1 MDANAAKY
9 CPPLILRVSDTS
21 MLFNSDWREEM
32 RILRLNN
39 PSYRALFILIDIGKW
54 CLYLAGAA
62 LLFAFCWKLISPRN
76 PVLSTI
82 DTRRVLVVGERETGL
97 VTAQPEVTIQSMQ
110 TPQETESLIIPLP
123 NQDATTPAIAPEVE
137 PVSKKNTEAR
147 VSEDPASSGAS
158 TGASSGVRG
167 TRAVGYTIQNKP
179 YQLLPWV
186 MAQNSSRFT
195 IQIGAT
201 VNRPFLMRF
210 VDRLPDEHVAALFR
224 HSVNRWNKEVYVLS
238 YGSFT
243 SRAQASAALAKLS
256 PSTRRYGAYIR
267 PFKAIQSEVDASQ
280 AQAQQSS
287 SRNGDEVNR

>member
-1 MDANAAKY
+1 
-9 CPPLILRVSDTS
+9 

-54 CLYLAGAA
+54 CLYLAAA
-62 LLFAFCWKLISPRN
+62 VLLFAFCWKLISPRN
-76 PVLSTI
+76 PVLSTV
-82 DTRRVLVVGERETGL
+82 DTRSVLVDGERETGL
-97 VTAQPEVTIQSMQ
+97 GPAQPEVTIQAMQ
-110 TPQETESLIIPLP
+110 APQETESRIIPVP
-123 NQDATTPAIAPEVE
+123 GRDATTPAIAAEGVGE
-137 PVSKKNTEAR
+137 PVSKNNTEAR
-147 VSEDPASSGAS
+147 VSEDPASSG
-158 TGASSGVRG
+158 VRDS
-167 TRAVGYTIQNKP
+167 RAVGYTNQNKP

-210 VDRLPDEHVAALFR
+210 VDQLPDEHVAALFR
-224 HSVNRWNKEVYVLS
+224 HSINRWNKEVYVLS

-256 PSTRRYGAYIR
+256 PSTRRYGAYVR
-267 PFKAIQSEVDASQ
+267 PFKAIQAEVDASQ
-280 AQAQQSS
+280 AQTQQSS
-287 SRNGDEVNR
+287 SRNRDVADR